1 MLEAQMSQTTV
12 VGGDHDFLDLLRRVR
27 GEFTE
32 MPDLVLTYEEAVRL
46 WACHPAI
53 CRAVL
58 ETLVESRFL
67 IRTRRAAF
75 VRAA

>member
-1 MLEAQMSQTTV
+1 MAATPDT
-12 VGGDHDFLDLLRRVR
+12 DYDFADLLRRAR
-27 GEFTE
+27 GEFLE
-32 MPDLVLTYEEAVRL
+32 MPGLMLTYEQAVRL
-46 WACHPAI
+46 WACHPAV

-67 IRTRRAAF
+67 VLTRNSAF

>member
-1 MLEAQMSQTTV
+1 MTPMPIAEREY
-12 VGGDHDFLDLLRRVR
+12 DFAILLRRAR
-27 GEFTE
+27 AEFLE
-32 MPDLVLTYEEAVRL
+32 MPGLILTFEQAVRL

-67 IRTRRAAF
+67 SVTRNSAF